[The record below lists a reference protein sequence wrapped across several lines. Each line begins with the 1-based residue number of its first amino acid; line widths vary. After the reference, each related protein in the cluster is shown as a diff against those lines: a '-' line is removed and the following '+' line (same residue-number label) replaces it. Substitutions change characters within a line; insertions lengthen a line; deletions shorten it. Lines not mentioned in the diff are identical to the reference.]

1 MHVDVEVLRLTSSA
15 PSSWSDHHPTPPSS
29 VDVLGT
35 PEEQWLP
42 VLERLPE
49 WSPPADGGRVLV
61 VSPHPDDETLGVGG
75 LLADLLAR
83 RWSVCVVAVT
93 DGEAAYGRQ
102 GPSAAQRLA
111 GRRRAEQDEA
121 LQRLGA
127 CRGTSR
133 VSTVRLGIPDGEV
146 EAVREDLSAVL
157 ERRLVDAD
165 WCLAPLA
172 WDGHPDHEA
181 SGMAA
186 RDACRD
192 RVPLA
197 SYPIWAW
204 HWATPSRFPLDRAV
218 RVPLSSAARDR
229 KARALECFGSQYE
242 PVEGGAVVPPH
253 VRVRFERPFEVL
265 FP

>member
-1 MHVDVEVLRLTSSA
+1 MPA
-15 PSSWSDHHPTPPSS
+15 AWSDQDPIPPTS

-35 PEEQWLP
+35 PEDLWFP

-49 WSPPADGGRVLV
+49 WSPQGSGRHAVV

-83 RWSVCVVAVT
+83 SWSACVVAVT

-102 GPSAAQRLA
+102 APLAARGLA
-111 GRRRAEQDEA
+111 RRRRAEQEEA
-121 LQRLGA
+121 LRRLHRAGGA
-127 CRGTSR
+127 NRISI
-133 VSTVRLGIPDGEV
+133 VRLGMPDGGV
-146 EAVREDLSAVL
+146 EAVREDLSAAL
-157 ERRLVDAD
+157 ARPLAGAD

-181 SGMAA
+181 SGAAA

-197 SYPIWAW
+197 SYPIWTW
-204 HWATPSRFPLDRAV
+204 HWATPSRFPLERAV
-218 RVPLSSAARDR
+218 RVPLSPSARER
-229 KARALECFGSQYE
+229 KARALDCFASQYE
-242 PVEGGAVVPPH
+242 PMEGGPVVPPH

-265 FP
+265 LP